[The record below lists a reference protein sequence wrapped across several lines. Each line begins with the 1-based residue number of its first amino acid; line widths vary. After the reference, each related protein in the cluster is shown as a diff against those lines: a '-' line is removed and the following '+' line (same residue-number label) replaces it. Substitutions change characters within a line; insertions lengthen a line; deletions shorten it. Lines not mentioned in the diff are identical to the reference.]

1 LVLKIAS
8 SITNTH
14 YTYSG
19 LDMFGWFLSLV
30 PESIFILI
38 YYIMLSA
45 GIVLYIASKLV
56 AWVPMMGQY
65 KLPAELV
72 GVVLLVVGAYF
83 YGGHGV
89 QSAWLARVAELEA
102 KVKIAEEKSQ
112 QVNTVIETKIV
123 TKIKVVKENVY
134 VNREI
139 IKEVAGK
146 QLDAQCTL
154 PKSTVSLH
162 DSASRNEVPERA
174 AATDGTPS
182 GVEASRLLDRVV
194 ENYGACYENAEKL
207 KMWQEW
213 YKEQKKI
220 FESVK

>member
-1 LVLKIAS
+1 MWQIQWVLALIPDSFFLWITYLLIAVGV
-8 SITNTH
+8 
-14 YTYSG
+14 G
-19 LDMFGWFLSLV
+19 LYV
-30 PESIFILI
+30 
-38 YYIMLSA
+38 
-45 GIVLYIASKLV
+45 ASKLV
-56 AWVPMMGQY
+56 TWIPLISQY

-72 GVVLLVVGAYF
+72 GVILLVVGSYLF
-83 YGGHGV
+83 GSHGTEM
-89 QSAWLARVAELEA
+89 AWRERVRELEA
-102 KVKIAEEKSQ
+102 KVKVAEEKSQ

-123 TKIKVVKENVY
+123 EKIKVVKENVY

-154 PKSTVSLH
+154 PKSTISLH

-182 GVEASRLLDRVV
+182 GVEASRLLDTVV
-194 ENYGACYENAEKL
+194 ENYGACHENAEKL

>member
-1 LVLKIAS
+1 MAQL
-8 SITNTH
+8 
-14 YTYSG
+14 
-19 LDMFGWFLSLV
+19 GWMLSLI
-30 PESIFILI
+30 PDSLFIWI
-38 YYIMLSA
+38 TYILFGI
-45 GIVLYIASKLV
+45 GIVLYVASKLV
-56 AWVPMMGQY
+56 VWIPMMGQY

-72 GVVLLVVGAYF
+72 GVVFLVVGSYLF
-83 YGGHGV
+83 GSYGTEMI
-89 QSAWLARVAELEA
+89 WRNRVAELEA
-102 KVKIAEEKSQ
+102 KVKVAEEKSQ

-182 GVEASRLLDRVV
+182 GVEASRLLDTVV
-194 ENYGACYENAEKL
+194 ENYGACHENAEKL
-207 KMWQEW
+207 RAWQEW

>member
-1 LVLKIAS
+1 MWQIQWVLALIPDSFFLWITYLLIAVGV
-8 SITNTH
+8 
-14 YTYSG
+14 G
-19 LDMFGWFLSLV
+19 LYV
-30 PESIFILI
+30 
-38 YYIMLSA
+38 
-45 GIVLYIASKLV
+45 ASKLV
-56 AWVPMMGQY
+56 TWIPLISQY

-72 GVVLLVVGAYF
+72 GVVLLVAGSYLF
-83 YGGHGV
+83 GSHGTEM
-89 QSAWLARVAELEA
+89 AWRERVKELEA
-102 KVKIAEEKSQ
+102 KVKAAEEKSQ

-123 TKIKVVKENVY
+123 EKIKVVKENVY

-182 GVEASRLLDRVV
+182 GVEASRLLDTVV
-194 ENYGACYENAEKL
+194 ENYGACHENAEKL
-207 KMWQEW
+207 RAWQEW
-213 YKEQKKI
+213 YRDQKKI

>member
-1 LVLKIAS
+1 MTQI
-8 SITNTH
+8 
-14 YTYSG
+14 
-19 LDMFGWFLSLV
+19 GWMLSLI
-30 PESIFILI
+30 PDTLFIWI
-38 YYIMLSA
+38 YYIMLTL
-45 GIVLYIASKLV
+45 GVGLYVASKLIK
-56 AWVPMMGQY
+56 WLPMMGQY

-83 YGGHGV
+83 YGGYGV

-112 QVNTVIETKIV
+112 QVNTVIQEKVV

-146 QLDAQCTL
+146 QLDASCSL

-162 DSASRNEVPERA
+162 DSASRNEVAGRA

-182 GVEASRLLDRVV
+182 EVKASQLLDRVV
-194 ENYGACYENAEKL
+194 ENYGSCHENAAKL
-207 KMWQEW
+207 EAWQEW
-213 YKEQKKI
+213 YREQKKI

>member
-1 LVLKIAS
+1 MAQL
-8 SITNTH
+8 
-14 YTYSG
+14 
-19 LDMFGWFLSLV
+19 GWMLSLI
-30 PESIFILI
+30 PDSLFIWI
-38 YYIMLSA
+38 TYILFGI
-45 GIVLYIASKLV
+45 GIVLYVASKLV
-56 AWVPMMGQY
+56 VWIPMMGQY

-72 GVVLLVVGAYF
+72 GVVFLVVGSYLF
-83 YGGHGV
+83 GSYGTET
-89 QSAWLARVAELEA
+89 AWRERVRELEA
-102 KVKIAEEKSQ
+102 KVKVAEEKSQ

-123 TKIKVVKENVY
+123 EKIKVVKENVY

-174 AATDGTPS
+174 AATDGAPS
-182 GVEASRLLDRVV
+182 GVEASRLLDRVI
-194 ENYGACYENAEKL
+194 ENYGACHENAEKL
-207 KMWQEW
+207 RMWQEW

>member
-1 LVLKIAS
+1 MGQI
-8 SITNTH
+8 
-14 YTYSG
+14 
-19 LDMFGWFLSLV
+19 GWMLSLV
-30 PESIFILI
+30 PDSIFVWI
-38 YYIMLSA
+38 YYIMLTL
-45 GIVLYIASKLV
+45 GVGLYIVSKLV
-56 AWVPMMGQY
+56 KWLPMMGQY

-89 QSAWLARVAELEA
+89 QQAWLARVQELEA

-112 QVNTVIETKIV
+112 QVNTVIETRVV

-146 QLDAQCTL
+146 QLDASCSL
-154 PKSTVSLH
+154 PKSTISLH
-162 DSASRNEVPERA
+162 DSASRNEMAERA
-174 AATDGTPS
+174 AAIDGTPS
-182 GVEASRLLDRVV
+182 EVKASQLLDRVV
-194 ENYGACYENAEKL
+194 ENYGSCHENAAKL
-207 KMWQEW
+207 EAWQEW

>member
-1 LVLKIAS
+1 MGQI
-8 SITNTH
+8 
-14 YTYSG
+14 
-19 LDMFGWFLSLV
+19 GWMLSLI
-30 PESIFILI
+30 PDSIFVWI
-38 YYIMLSA
+38 YYIMLTL
-45 GIVLYIASKLV
+45 GVGLYIASKLV
-56 AWVPMMGQY
+56 KWLPMIGQY
-65 KLPAELV
+65 RLPAELV

-89 QSAWLARVAELEA
+89 QQAWLARVQELEA

-112 QVNTVIETKIV
+112 QVNTVIQERVV

-146 QLDAQCTL
+146 QLDASCSL
-154 PKSTVSLH
+154 PRSTVSLH
-162 DSASRNEVPERA
+162 DSASRNEVAERS

-182 GVEASRLLDRVV
+182 EVKASQLLDRVV
-194 ENYGACYENAEKL
+194 ENYGSCHENAAKL
-207 KMWQEW
+207 EAWQEW

>member
-1 LVLKIAS
+1 MWQLGW
-8 SITNTH
+8 IT
-14 YTYSG
+14 
-19 LDMFGWFLSLV
+19 SLI
-30 PESIFILI
+30 PDSIFIWLT
-38 YYIMLSA
+38 YGLLGL
-45 GIVLYIASKLV
+45 GILLYVASKLV
-56 AWVPMMGQY
+56 AWLPIISQY
-65 KLPAELV
+65 KLPAELI
-72 GVVLLVVGAYF
+72 GVVLLVIGSYLF
-83 YGGHGV
+83 GSYGTEM
-89 QSAWLARVAELEA
+89 AWRERVAELEA
-102 KVKIAEEKSQ
+102 KVKVAEEKSQ

-123 TKIKVVKENVY
+123 TKVKVIKENVY

-194 ENYGACYENAEKL
+194 ENYGACHENAEKL
-207 KMWQEW
+207 RMWQEW
-213 YKEQKKI
+213 YREQKKI